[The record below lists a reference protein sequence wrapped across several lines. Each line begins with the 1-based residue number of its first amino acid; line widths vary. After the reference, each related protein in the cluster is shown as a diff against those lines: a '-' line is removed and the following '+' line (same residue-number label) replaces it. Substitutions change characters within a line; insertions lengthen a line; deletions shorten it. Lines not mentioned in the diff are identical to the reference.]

1 MDKNKWIKKIKES
14 LFNHDKSP
22 EAKAFS
28 VALGVFIAF
37 SPFMGFHILM
47 AIASCALFSKL
58 DKPLVVGFTL
68 TNNWWTMIPIY
79 GTGLWIGETLLKSQH
94 FDITTVK
101 WEMFRLRHILNG
113 ETFSYI
119 TSYLKPMVLPFFIG
133 SMVFAI
139 VATIVSYYISLF
151 ILKKN
156 ITKHQKPSI
165 VSE

>member
-22 EAKAFS
+22 EIKALS

-47 AIASCALFSKL
+47 AITSCALFSKL

-68 TNNWWTMIPIY
+68 TNNWWTMVPIY
-79 GTGLWIGETLLKSQH
+79 GTGLWIGETLLKTPH

-101 WEMFRLRHILNG
+101 WEMFRLRHILHG

-119 TSYLKPMVLPFFIG
+119 TSYLKPMVLPFFTG
-133 SMVFAI
+133 SLILAI
-139 VATIVSYYISLF
+139 TAMIISYYISLF
-151 ILKKN
+151 ILKK
-156 ITKHQKPSI
+156 KHIKHR
-165 VSE
+165 EATAK